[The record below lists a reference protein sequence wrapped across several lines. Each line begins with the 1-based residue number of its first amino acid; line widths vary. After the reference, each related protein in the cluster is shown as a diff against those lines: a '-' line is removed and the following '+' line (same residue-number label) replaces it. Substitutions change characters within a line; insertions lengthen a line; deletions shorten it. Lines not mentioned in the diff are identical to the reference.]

1 MRFLSVSLDS
11 FLIEFHDL
19 LETTHF
25 FRHLQRHHHPAI
37 VDMIPAEKTILIQFS
52 VFKTTQKQLIAW
64 LSQQHVQHEHAVQG
78 TEVVISVSYDGEDL
92 VQVAE
97 LLGVTTQEVIQRH
110 TQHEWKVAF
119 IGFAPGFGYLN
130 CEQRPFGSIPRLST
144 PRKRIV
150 AGSVAL
156 AGEYTGVYPKDSPG
170 GWQLIGRTDASMW
183 DIHRDPPA
191 LLLPGNRVVFK
202 DTKHVAQVSV
212 PKHITRQDA
221 LQVSESFAPTH
232 SVLKILNTGMQ
243 TLVQDR
249 GRIGKFAVGVG
260 VGGALDSGA
269 MQDANQCVG
278 NALNDAVLEILNGGF
293 KAQVQVP
300 IVMAITGAIST
311 CVIEYADGTVAE
323 VACGQAIALDA
334 GDIIEIKRPQ
344 AGLRNYL
351 AIRGGVLAEK
361 VLASCSFDTLA
372 ELGPKPLSIGDE
384 VAIGQAPKQA
394 VSTQSVPLRILPQ
407 PKDTV
412 VLDVVLGPRADWFE
426 AKSLEIL
433 LNQLWQVS
441 NDINRVGL
449 RLQGEVA
456 LKRTQH
462 QELPSEGTVT
472 GALQIPPSGQPVLF
486 MNDHPLTG
494 GYPVIATV
502 AKHHLDLVAQIPAGC
517 LIKFNKVSEF
527 MDINV

>member
-25 FRHLQRHHHPAI
+25 FRHLQRNNHSAI

-52 VFKTTQKQLIAW
+52 VFKTTQKQLISW
-64 LSQQHVQHEHAVQG
+64 LSQQHIQHEHTVQG
-78 TEVVISVSYDGEDL
+78 TEVIIAANYEGEDL
-92 VQVAE
+92 AQVAE
-97 LLGVTTQEVIQRH
+97 LLGVTTQEVIKRH
-110 TQHEWKVAF
+110 TQHVWKVAF

-150 AGSVAL
+150 AGAVAL

-170 GWQLIGRTDASMW
+170 GWQLIGHTAETMW

-191 LLLPGNRVVFK
+191 LLLPGNSIVFK
-202 DTKHVAQVSV
+202 EAKHVAQVSV
-212 PKHITRQDA
+212 PDHIIKHDA
-221 LQVSESFAPTH
+221 EAHKPLPIARGI
-232 SVLKILNTGMQ
+232 LKILNAGMQ

-249 GRIGKFAVGVG
+249 GRIGKFAMGVG
-260 VGGALDSGA
+260 VGGALDVGA
-269 MQDANQCVG
+269 MQAANQCVG

-293 KAQVQVP
+293 KAQVQSPTV
-300 IVMAITGAIST
+300 IAITGAIST

-323 VACGQAIALDA
+323 VSCGQAIALDA
-334 GDIIEIKRPQ
+334 GDTIEIKRPQ

-361 VLASCSFDTLA
+361 ILASYSFDTLA
-372 ELGPKPLSIGDE
+372 ELGPKPLSTGDE
-384 VAIGQAPKQA
+384 VAVGQSPKQA
-394 VSTQSVPLRILPQ
+394 VSTDSKPPKCLPQ
-407 PKDTV
+407 SKDTV
-412 VLDVVLGPRADWFE
+412 VLDIVLGPRADWFE
-426 AKSLEIL
+426 AESLETL
-433 LNQLWQVS
+433 LNQLWKVS

-462 QELPSEGTVT
+462 QELSSEGTVT

-502 AKHHLDLVAQIPAGC
+502 AHYHLDLVAQIPAGC

-527 MDINV
+527 MDMNV